1 MEKFYIGTDIGT
13 NSAGV
18 ACTDENY
25 NLLRVKGKDC
35 WTVRLFDEGKTAVDR
50 RTFRTGRRRL
60 QRRKQRIAWLQDL
73 FAPYMEDET
82 FFIRLNNSQFLPEDK
97 DALLGGDK
105 NTLFAGVY
113 DDKKFHT
120 EFPTVYHLR
129 EALMRGGVNDL
140 RLYYLA
146 LHHIVKYRGHF
157 LTEGSVDDVRD
168 FGRLLGNLN
177 GVISD
182 VYGDEVP
189 LFSEAAVDEA
199 KNVLLDKTL
208 GIKDRS
214 SKLEKIFGVS
224 DKTSKEIIKG
234 LCGGKISPAVL
245 FGDEYKEEKSFS
257 FKEITDDN
265 FESMRG
271 TYGDNFTVLEV
282 IRSIYGYVII
292 ENLLSGHDDLSSA
305 MIAVYDKH
313 KKDLLALK
321 AFIRSERPE
330 DYNKIFKSTDEK
342 YNYVNYIGY
351 TKKGGDKKK
360 VKKCKDDEFYAY
372 IKKYLQGLTDVKDVA
387 ARDKFLKDIEAG
399 SFMQKILHS
408 DNGLFPKQINEY
420 ELKKILDN
428 MVKSFPATAEIKD
441 KIVTLFNYKIPYYVG
456 PLAGK
461 EETCWAVKKSNE
473 KITPWNFDDV
483 IDKAK
488 SNEKFMLRMTNKCSY
503 LRGEDVLPKASIIYQ
518 KFDTLNQLNKL
529 RVNDEL
535 LTVDLKQKIFNELF
549 LKYPK
554 VSDKKIIDLLVR
566 EGKISQNDR
575 SEVTLSGKDGEFKAS
590 MSSYIHLKNILGDFV
605 DKDLSE
611 NGGVCEN
618 IILWHTLNT
627 DKNIV
632 VDLIKENYGKIPE
645 IKNAIKQLKGLV
657 FHDFGRLSRKLLCE
671 IYTVKEDTGELW
683 NVLDA
688 LYETN
693 ENLNELL
700 NDEKFSFG
708 RNIKEENGEMT
719 SDVGYKDVE
728 ELYVSPAVRRGIWQT
743 LTVVDE
749 YVKAIG
755 KAPDKIFVEVTRE
768 DGIKGDAG
776 RTQSRKR
783 RLQEKFRTVSDA
795 YADVIAELGEERF
808 TDLKLRQERLFLYFR
823 QLGRCMYTGERI
835 DLNNI
840 NDVTRYD
847 VDHILPRTFI
857 KDDSLDNKVLVLR
870 SKNAKK
876 SDTYPLPAGFSNQ
889 RNFWKMLL
897 DKGLIAKVT
906 YDRLTRTEPLREDE
920 YQDFIN
926 RQKVIT
932 DQTVKVVAELFKR
945 RYPTAKI
952 VYSKAKNVNDFK
964 QKFDFFKCR
973 ETNDL
978 HHARDAYLNVVVG
991 NVYDTVF
998 TTPMSMY
1005 RKDGDVWR
1013 TYNLNKLFTRDV
1025 KGAWDNAQSIAT
1037 VKKVYSK
1044 NSMVVTR
1051 YATCNNGGFYDQT
1064 IYGKDEK
1071 GITAPRKG
1079 KGPLS
1084 DSSKYGGY
1092 MTQPTA
1098 YFAIVLS
1105 KDKKG
1110 NEVKTIEAVPVLTAY
1125 MARID
1130 PKAVERYFSER
1141 LKDAKIIVPKIKG
1154 KQLVSYNGTQ
1164 CYLAGTTGKQILVH
1178 NAVQLFTD
1186 GKTDEYVNS
1195 LLKLADMK
1203 AKGVI
1208 NVGQEE
1214 FVMKTNRDGERKL
1227 VIDRANNADL
1237 YGMLKRKLERENYA
1251 GLSAF
1256 ATFRKNLEKGEEKF
1270 NSLTVYE
1277 QTVVLLQV
1285 LKFFKCNA
1293 ETADTTLVGGSTK
1306 SGSIKFNNNI
1316 TNVDFRLIDLS
1327 PAGLT
1332 ERVRK
1337 V

>member
-1 MEKFYIGTDIGT
+1 M
-13 NSAGV
+13 NS
-18 ACTDENY
+18 
-25 NLLRVKGKDC
+25 
-35 WTVRLFDEGKTAVDR
+35 
-50 RTFRTGRRRL
+50 
-60 QRRKQRIAWLQDL
+60 
-73 FAPYMEDET
+73 
-82 FFIRLNNSQFLPEDK
+82 
-97 DALLGGDK
+97 
-105 NTLFAGVY
+105 
-113 DDKKFHT
+113 
-120 EFPTVYHLR
+120 
-129 EALMRGGVNDL
+129 
-140 RLYYLA
+140 
-146 LHHIVKYRGHF
+146 
-157 LTEGSVDDVRD
+157 
-168 FGRLLGNLN
+168 
-177 GVISD
+177 
-182 VYGDEVP
+182 
-189 LFSEAAVDEA
+189 
-199 KNVLLDKTL
+199 
-208 GIKDRS
+208 
-214 SKLEKIFGVS
+214 
-224 DKTSKEIIKG
+224 
-234 LCGGKISPAVL
+234 
-245 FGDEYKEEKSFS
+245 
-257 FKEITDDN
+257 
-265 FESMRG
+265 
-271 TYGDNFTVLEV
+271 
-282 IRSIYGYVII
+282 
-292 ENLLSGHDDLSSA
+292 
-305 MIAVYDKH
+305 
-313 KKDLLALK
+313 
-321 AFIRSERPE
+321 
-330 DYNKIFKSTDEK
+330 
-342 YNYVNYIGY
+342 
-351 TKKGGDKKK
+351 
-360 VKKCKDDEFYAY
+360 
-372 IKKYLQGLTDVKDVA
+372 
-387 ARDKFLKDIEAG
+387 
-399 SFMQKILHS
+399 
-408 DNGLFPKQINEY
+408 
-420 ELKKILDN
+420 
-428 MVKSFPATAEIKD
+428 
-441 KIVTLFNYKIPYYVG
+441 
-456 PLAGK
+456 
-461 EETCWAVKKSNE
+461 
-473 KITPWNFDDV
+473 
-483 IDKAK
+483 
-488 SNEKFMLRMTNKCSY
+488 
-503 LRGEDVLPKASIIYQ
+503 
-518 KFDTLNQLNKL
+518 
-529 RVNDEL
+529 
-535 LTVDLKQKIFNELF
+535 
-549 LKYPK
+549 
-554 VSDKKIIDLLVR
+554 
-566 EGKISQNDR
+566 
-575 SEVTLSGKDGEFKAS
+575 
-590 MSSYIHLKNILGDFV
+590 
-605 DKDLSE
+605 
-611 NGGVCEN
+611 
-618 IILWHTLNT
+618 
-627 DKNIV
+627 
-632 VDLIKENYGKIPE
+632 
-645 IKNAIKQLKGLV
+645 
-657 FHDFGRLSRKLLCE
+657 
-671 IYTVKEDTGELW
+671 
-683 NVLDA
+683 
-688 LYETN
+688 
-693 ENLNELL
+693 
-700 NDEKFSFG
+700 
-708 RNIKEENGEMT
+708 
-719 SDVGYKDVE
+719 
-728 ELYVSPAVRRGIWQT
+728 
-743 LTVVDE
+743 
-749 YVKAIG
+749 
-755 KAPDKIFVEVTRE
+755 
-768 DGIKGDAG
+768 
-776 RTQSRKR
+776 
-783 RLQEKFRTVSDA
+783 
-795 YADVIAELGEERF
+795 
-808 TDLKLRQERLFLYFR
+808 
-823 QLGRCMYTGERI
+823 
-835 DLNNI
+835 I

-889 RNFWKMLL
+889 RDFWKMLL

-964 QKFDFFKCR
+964 QKFDLFKCR

-1064 IYGKDEK
+1064 IYGKEEK

-1098 YFAIVLS
+1098 YFAVVSS
-1105 KDKKG
+1105 KDKNG
-1110 NEVKTIEAVPVLTAY
+1110 NEIKTIEAVPVLTTY
-1125 MARID
+1125 MAKND

-1141 LKDAKIIVPKIKG
+1141 LKDSKIIVPKIKG

-1203 AKGVI
+1203 AKGII

-1277 QTVVLLQV
+1277 QTVVLLQI

-1293 ETADTTLVGGSTK
+1293 ETADISSIGGGKIVGK
-1306 SGSIKFNNNI
+1306 IYVNINI